1 MLCLGFSLCYVQ
13 SSVCL
18 MCRLQSVLC
27 AVFSLSYV
35 QSSVCLM
42 CSLQSRTSS
51 LRSEHASLRSV
62 GKGPR
67 AEIIYIYIYIC
78 IYIYIYIYIC
88 WVQHQYINAFWVR
101 HQDMSIFQSMSK
113 KIDLAEQNS
122 PTTTPFFLMAL
133 VGVFG
138 HFRFGQIMHWMESTG
153 GSRGS
158 TGGSRASTGGS
169 RGTRETELGEPGGA
183 AAWTLT
189 LTRTVRTP

>member
-62 GKGPR
+62 GKGPTR
-67 AEIIYIYIYIC
+67 AQGKGPGWAQGKGPTRAQGQKLRPSPPPLRQQTCLYGPPGPLWAGPLWTGPSWAGPLWAGPLWAGPLWAPLGPYGVKYVTYPIPYLYI
-78 IYIYIYIYIC
+78 
-88 WVQHQYINAFWVR
+88 
-101 HQDMSIFQSMSK
+101 
-113 KIDLAEQNS
+113 
-122 PTTTPFFLMAL
+122 L
-133 VGVFG
+133 VLYMYSVCG
-138 HFRFGQIMHWMESTG
+138 
-153 GSRGS
+153 
-158 TGGSRASTGGS
+158 
-169 RGTRETELGEPGGA
+169 
-183 AAWTLT
+183 
-189 LTRTVRTP
+189 